1 MRIWNAA
8 LLVFGSTLLAK
19 AQSAPPSLVN
29 VTDTRFAQGCPAAA
43 DPSGHGDSTCAL
55 RAAAKFA
62 ESSGIQGAGYPV
74 LYFPH
79 GTYKVA
85 GEGYTSALTLT
96 KAVSIEGDGA
106 ASTVILNTSPRAAT
120 LTYLEAADCSGKPGP
135 CPLTVQGLTFAGQ
148 GHTTAGGL
156 IEIDSSNT
164 GSMRNV
170 VLADTGGVALN
181 LQGSSERWYFS
192 DMEISN
198 ARWPVLL
205 EGDTNENYF
214 NRVNV
219 LNGGESGGYCY
230 SVNCPGGKRIEQGV
244 WRPDPHSAVYLDGD
258 NVHWMNSSI
267 KSTEA
272 IGGIRLSTTTSSI
285 AHSYIEGFPWGGQ
298 PRTNHAVAAPGKS
311 ELGHLTAAIGAAE
324 LNFPVDDAGWQPL
337 QVNDPAQARINGT
350 HSYVNAY
357 GIFPADYQFQSKEP
371 SRAVPGIA
379 RGDFEMVQ
387 MGAFS
392 GDGQAHLLSRGKR
405 PVAWPAGSVI
415 EQAASNGYG
424 VLRIE
429 ENHFNSLGADFSQR
443 YPSGCSDTE
452 QRRQWTSSP
461 SQLCAE
467 IIAGLVPDGFMV
479 PFPGQDYV
487 HDGFALDIV
496 DDSIYTG
503 GAEKDGQGWI
513 KVPGN
518 ATVQIDAGNEPLRS
532 FVDAGTALHS
542 YSNGV
547 TRVQVVEWPGA
558 NGAKPASAL
567 AYVLDPSAGVRF
579 SPQEGFYAA
588 DVMRDGTLAH
598 QYLGSQC
605 WYNTAEGS
613 AAPDRRVCAGAN
625 GLEPAAMVGGRWVA
639 GTAGTAAAAQPGRAA
654 NPVKFV
660 MRDWQVNNLAPR
672 GQEGDCKSREETAGS
687 TRFSTAADAT
697 LLVNLSPNPGAQV
710 MASGSVESGGTQ
722 VAVRLCNSGDTPLRW
737 ATPPAVTVTQ
747 LP

>member
-1 MRIWNAA
+1 MSSILA
-8 LLVFGSTLLAK
+8 L
-19 AQSAPPSLVN
+19 AQSAPSSLVN
-29 VTDTRFAQGCPAAA
+29 VTDARFAQGCPAAA

-62 ESSGIQGAGYPV
+62 ESSGVPGAGYPV

-106 ASTVILNTSPRAAT
+106 SSTVILNTSPHAAT
-120 LTYLEAADCSGKPGP
+120 LTYLKASECGSRPSP

-148 GHTTAGGL
+148 GHTTTGGL
-156 IEIDSSNT
+156 VELDSTNT

-192 DMEISN
+192 DMEVSN

-219 LNGGESGGYCY
+219 LNGGEAGGYCY
-230 SVNCPGGKRIEQGV
+230 SVNCPNGKRIQQGL

-285 AHSYIEGFPWGGQ
+285 AHSYIEGYPWGGQ
-298 PRTNHAVAAPGKS
+298 PRANHAVAAPGKS
-311 ELGHLTAAIGAAE
+311 ELGHLTSAISAAALDI
-324 LNFPVDDAGWQPL
+324 PVDDAGWQPL
-337 QVNDPAQARINGT
+337 QVNDPSQARINGT

-357 GIFPADYQFQSKEP
+357 GIFPADYLFNSKEP
-371 SRAVPGIA
+371 SRAAPGVL
-379 RGDFEMVQ
+379 RGSFELVQ

-392 GDGQAHLLSRGKR
+392 SDGQGHLLSRGKS
-405 PVAWPAGSVI
+405 PVAWPAGSVV
-415 EQAASNGYG
+415 EQAAPNSYG
-424 VLRIE
+424 TQRLE
-429 ENHFNSLGADFSQR
+429 ENHLNSVDPDYGRQFS
-443 YPSGCSDTE
+443 SGCSDTE
-452 QRRQWTSSP
+452 QQKQWTSSP
-461 SQLCAE
+461 SELCAE
-467 IIAGLVPDGFMV
+467 IIAGLVPDGYMV
-479 PFPGQDYV
+479 PFPGQNYV
-487 HDGFALDIV
+487 HSGFTLDVV
-496 DDSIYTG
+496 DNSIYTG
-503 GAEKDGQGWI
+503 GVEKDGQGWI

-518 ATVQIDAGNEPLRS
+518 ATVQINEGNQPLRS

-547 TRVQVVEWPGA
+547 TRVQVVEWPAAEGTR
-558 NGAKPASAL
+558 PASAL

-588 DVMRDGTLAH
+588 DVMRDGALAH
-598 QYLGSQC
+598 QYLGQQC
-605 WYNTAEGS
+605 WYNTPAGS

-625 GLEPAAMVGGRWVA
+625 GMEQASLAGGRWVA
-639 GTAGTAAAAQPGRAA
+639 SAGPGASPGNTPAAPAENSA

-660 MRDWQVNNLAPR
+660 MRDWQLNSLAPR
-672 GQEGDCKSREETAGS
+672 GQEGDCKSREEATGS
-687 TRFSTAADAT
+687 TRFSSAADAT

-710 MASGSVESGGTQ
+710 MAAGAVESGGAQ
-722 VAVRLCNSGDTPLRW
+722 VAIRVCNSGSTPLRW
-737 ATPPAVTVTQ
+737 TTPPQVTVTE